1 MDAYRCNTLLQQQ
14 LDAIAAARDKAG
26 EGEGD
31 AVRRERERRVELE
44 ELLVQERE
52 KNRIAAVAGEQA
64 AELQRALEVALLPVC
79 RALDAPK
86 HMPSIHPPVCRAH
99 ALDTPA
105 RLRSIC
111 PGYTHPSA
119 KRMPEIHA
127 PVCRG
132 NTQAHG

>member
-14 LDAIAAARDKAG
+14 LDAIAAASDKAG

-52 KNRIAAVAGEQA
+52 KNRIAAMAGEQA

-86 HMPSIHPPVCRAH
+86 HMPSIPPPVSEAYV
-99 ALDTPA
+99 LDTPT
-105 RLRSIC
+105 RLQSACLR
-111 PGYTHPSA
+111 YTHPSA
-119 KRMPEIHA
+119 GE
-127 PVCRG
+127 
-132 NTQAHG
+132 NTQACG